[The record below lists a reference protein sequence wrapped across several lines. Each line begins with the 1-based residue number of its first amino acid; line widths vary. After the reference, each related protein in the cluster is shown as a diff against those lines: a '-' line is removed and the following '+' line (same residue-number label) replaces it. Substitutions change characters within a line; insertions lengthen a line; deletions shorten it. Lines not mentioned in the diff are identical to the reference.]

1 MKTTYKNHEYKIDY
15 DYTAATEGSKYD
27 NSGDPGDPPSPE
39 EIYINSVLCLK
50 TGREL
55 RKLPEKMTDKFEQEI
70 SDYEKGKSEKSD
82 YDRDE

>member
-1 MKTTYKNHEYKIDY
+1 MKTTYKNHEYKVIY
-15 DYTAATEGSKYD
+15 DYIAATEGSKYD
-27 NSGDPGDPPSPE
+27 KTGDPGDPPSGE

-55 RKLPEKMTDKFEQEI
+55 RKYHENMTDQFEQEI